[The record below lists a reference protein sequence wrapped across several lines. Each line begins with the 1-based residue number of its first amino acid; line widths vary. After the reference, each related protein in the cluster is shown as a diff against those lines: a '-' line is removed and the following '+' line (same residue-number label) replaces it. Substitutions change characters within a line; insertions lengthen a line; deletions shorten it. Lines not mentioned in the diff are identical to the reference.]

1 MNFKHNF
8 FIVRLL
14 LCFVCFEHQG
24 EKDWAKRKCIFVFT
38 HLIFSFCCPSCYHTT
53 RYEVSLPCVPLV
65 VCQLY
70 QRLLPVAGR
79 AEYSRVDLEG
89 RIGLMKLSEAC
100 STKADGRACQAAN
113 SEAASVI
120 SRA

>member
-1 MNFKHNF
+1 MNFKHDF

-14 LCFVCFEHQG
+14 LCFVCFNTRE
-24 EKDWAKRKCIFVFT
+24 RKTGQRKSVFSFL
-38 HLIFSFCCPSCYHTT
+38 LISILSFCCPSYYHTT
-53 RYEVSLPCVPLV
+53 RHEAGLPCTHLV

-100 STKADGRACQAAN
+100 STEADGRACQAAN